1 MSRKST
7 IFETIS
13 LSISLL
19 SRNEKKKLLII
30 SLGSFFASIFE
41 VIALMSVLP
50 FLQILFDPKLI
61 NTDEKLFF
69 VWEFIG
75 SPTYSQ
81 FIWYFTYTFVEQF
94 S

>member
-19 SRNEKKKLLII
+19 SKKEKIKLLII

-50 FLQILFDPKLI
+50 FLQILFDPKLLY
-61 NTDEKLFF
+61 TDKKIFI

-75 SPTYSQ
+75 SPSYSSL
-81 FIWYFTYTFVEQF
+81 FLFWLLVFHLYFF
-94 S
+94 